1 MLIITPAMKCLL
13 QLLFALTLPLLWSCA
28 TGPDYDLI
36 VHGGTIYD
44 GSGRPGGGAGIHQH
58 VELVERIAAD
68 RWPRPGRTAWRG
80 AAGAPAASQEQ
91 D

>member
-58 VELVERIAAD
+58 VELGHRVTD
-68 RWPRPGRTAWRG
+68 RRR
-80 AAGAPAASQEQ
+80 QESG
-91 D
+91 